1 MAASIEA
8 MKTIKAS
15 NVYLVDGESAVKENE
30 CNCTKN
36 GQCFVQE
43 LDRQFYSSI
52 YLLIHDPIEFVK
64 YHQELTTPNVK
75 PSPRATKA
83 QDLSP
88 ITDRY

>member
-1 MAASIEA
+1 MFILL
-8 MKTIKAS
+8 KATAQSRKS
-15 NVYLVDGESAVKENE
+15 NAIARTMGSE
-30 CNCTKN
+30 
-36 GQCFVQE
+36 FVEE
-43 LDRQFYSSI
+43 LDRQFSSSI